1 MRNSAAM
8 PGLFLILSGLFLA
21 AWGLW
26 RGYVA
31 ARAALLPLT
40 RDAGEPTRGLIEA
53 SRPVYARTR
62 VRGALRNVLL
72 AVLWLSVAMYGLF
85 LATVGLEVL
94 R

>member
-1 MRNSAAM
+1 M
-8 PGLFLILSGLFLA
+8 PGLVLLLAGSFLVT
-21 AWGLW
+21 WGLW

-31 ARAALLPLT
+31 ARAALLPLS

-62 VRGALRNVLL
+62 VRVVVRNLVLG
-72 AVLWLSVAMYGLF
+72 VLWLFIALYGLY
-85 LATVGLEVL
+85 LATVGLQVL